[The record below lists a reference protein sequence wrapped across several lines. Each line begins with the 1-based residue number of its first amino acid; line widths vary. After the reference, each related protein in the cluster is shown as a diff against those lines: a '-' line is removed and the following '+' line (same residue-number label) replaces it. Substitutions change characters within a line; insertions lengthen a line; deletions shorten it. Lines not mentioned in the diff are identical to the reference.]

1 MAGKAGKAGM
11 AGKAGKAGNQYLI
24 QELIVS
30 WLEFNTSFVPKILK
44 KKKSDKGS
52 TWILVMSIS

>member
-1 MAGKAGKAGM
+1 MYIHRVATL
-11 AGKAGKAGNQYLI
+11 AGKAGNQYLI

-30 WLEFNTSFVPKILK
+30 WLEFNTSFVPKLLK

-52 TWILVMSIS
+52 TWILVIGIS